1 MFLID
6 LIEFIVKDVK
16 SKVFLLRPVR
26 MVSCVQIV
34 AILMSS
40 AHLAGQ
46 RISPKAEK
54 IINHAISEFNEG
66 RVMESVVEFDRLV
79 GLIPEYSPYLWQRGI
94 ALYYVGRYDDCVT
107 QFESHRTV
115 NPNDVENAAWHFLCV
130 AKLRSPEIAKQRLL
144 PVGPDARMPMRH
156 IYQMFNGSITP
167 ADVMSNVG
175 DELRSRFYA
184 HLYIGIFFESQGKT
198 EAAREHI
205 TIASSAK
212 YERAGGYM
220 HRVSQLHL
228 RAFGLKD

>member
-6 LIEFIVKDVK
+6 LIEFIVKEIK
-16 SKVFLLRPVR
+16 NNVFLRKPVLI
-26 MVSCVQIV
+26 VSCVQIV
-34 AILMSS
+34 AVLMSP
-40 AHLAGQ
+40 AHLADQ

-54 IINHAISEFNEG
+54 IMNHAINEFNEG
-66 RVMESVVEFDRLV
+66 RVVESVVEFDKLTS
-79 GLIPEYSPYLWQRGI
+79 LIPEYSPYLWQRGI
-94 ALYYVGRYDDCVT
+94 ALYYVGRYDDCAT

-144 PVGPDARMPMRH
+144 PVGPDARMPMSH

-167 ADVMSNVG
+167 ADVMSNAG

-184 HLYIGIFFESQGKT
+184 HLYIGIFLESHGKT

-205 TIASSAK
+205 AVASSSK
-212 YERAGGYM
+212 YERVGGYM
-220 HRVSQLHL
+220 YRVSQLHL
-228 RAFGLKD
+228 RTFELKD